1 MEHLLAIALGP
12 VQEFIATA
20 RRTRDLYAGSRLLS
34 EAAARAAKALAREVG
49 AKNLIFPAPED

>member
-49 AKNLIFPAPED
+49 AKNLIFG